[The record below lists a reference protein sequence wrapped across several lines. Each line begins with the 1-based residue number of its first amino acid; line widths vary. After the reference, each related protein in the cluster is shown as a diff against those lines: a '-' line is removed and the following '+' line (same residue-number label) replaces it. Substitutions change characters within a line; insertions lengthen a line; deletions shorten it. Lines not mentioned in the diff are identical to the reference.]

1 MNKELFFKVSKAV
14 VILSLFVVGSI
25 LLLFG
30 NPKPI
35 ILGYIFG
42 ALISILSFYL
52 LNDSA
57 SKLIKMDPATA
68 KRRAYLN
75 YSIRFLIY
83 LTVLA
88 ISAVADY
95 LNIFATFVGL
105 TMVKNAIYILTAFD
119 KNFFK

>member
-1 MNKELFFKVSKAV
+1 MNKDLFFKVSKIV
-14 VILSLFVVGSI
+14 LILSLFVVGFI

-35 ILGYIFG
+35 VLGYIFG
-42 ALISILSFYL
+42 ASISILSFYL

-57 SKLIKMDPATA
+57 SKLIRMEPSRA

-75 YSIRFLIY
+75 YTVRFLIY
-83 LTVLA
+83 FIVLF
-88 ISAVADY
+88 ISAIADY

-105 TMVKNAIYILTAFD
+105 TMVKNAIYALTVFD